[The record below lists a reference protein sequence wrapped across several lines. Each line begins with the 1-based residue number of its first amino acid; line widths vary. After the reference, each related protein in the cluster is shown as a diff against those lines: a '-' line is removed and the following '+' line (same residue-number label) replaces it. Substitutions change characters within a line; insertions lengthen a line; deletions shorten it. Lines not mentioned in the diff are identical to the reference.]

1 MHIVLFVLFRP
12 STTVHHRLMSSK
24 RPLVRSKQDITY
36 GDGIAYQ
43 LVQLP
48 SHALISLS
56 QNVTLVP
63 SPSTTI
69 EGLLYKS
76 GLDKRLHFKSAI
88 ARSSLSLM

>member
-1 MHIVLFVLFRP
+1 MP
-12 STTVHHRLMSSK
+12 SK

-48 SHALISLS
+48 SYALISLS

-63 SPSTTI
+63 SPSI
-69 EGLLYKS
+69 
-76 GLDKRLHFKSAI
+76 I
-88 ARSSLSLM
+88 AALINVKHTVLQGTSPLQISNSPI

>member
-1 MHIVLFVLFRP
+1 M
-12 STTVHHRLMSSK
+12 
-24 RPLVRSKQDITY
+24 RSKQDITY

-43 LVQLP
+43 LVELP
-48 SHALISLS
+48 SYALISLS

-76 GLDKRLHFKSAI
+76 GLDKR
-88 ARSSLSLM
+88 